1 MSFNE
6 DDNIIVHNIEEK
18 GTWKEAVIS
27 ATPKPR
33 PFVKIK
39 GDNFRS
45 IDSQFV
51 HYDLRRLS
59 IHLNVKILRQAN
71 LQKTI
76 NKRIYHAWF
85 VFEFFHFHF
94 EGRSYEDMIMSALY

>member
-18 GTWKEAVIS
+18 VTWKEAVIS

-33 PFVKIK
+33 PFMKKREIIFEVLTVSLYIM
-39 GDNFRS
+39 
-45 IDSQFV
+45 IC
-51 HYDLRRLS
+51 RRLS

-71 LQKTI
+71 IQKTI
-76 NKRIYHAWF
+76 NQRIYYAWF
-85 VFEFFHFHF
+85 VFDFFHFHF

>member
-18 GTWKEAVIS
+18 VTWKEAVIS
-27 ATPKPR
+27 ATPKTR

-39 GDNFRS
+39 GDIFRS

-51 HYDLRRLS
+51 HYDLPEIKYPFKCEDTS
-59 IHLNVKILRQAN
+59 TSKSSKDHQQEDILCMVCIR
-71 LQKTI
+71 
-76 NKRIYHAWF
+76 
-85 VFEFFHFHF
+85 FFHFHF

>member
-27 ATPKPR
+27 ATPKTR

-39 GDNFRS
+39 GDKFRS

-51 HYDLRRLS
+51 HYDLS
-59 IHLNVKILRQAN
+59 EIKYPFKCEDTSTSKYSKDHQPEDILCMVCIR
-71 LQKTI
+71 
-76 NKRIYHAWF
+76 
-85 VFEFFHFHF
+85 FFSLPFR
-94 EGRSYEDMIMSALY
+94 G

>member
-6 DDNIIVHNIEEK
+6 EDNIIVHNIEEK
-18 GTWKEAVIS
+18 VTWKEVVIS

-33 PFVKIK
+33 PFMKIK
-39 GDNFRS
+39 GDHFRS

-51 HYDLRRLS
+51 HYYLPEIN

-71 LQKTI
+71 IQKTI
-76 NKRIYHAWF
+76 NQRIYYAWF
-85 VFEFFHFHF
+85 VFDFFHFHF
-94 EGRSYEDMIMSALY
+94 EGRGYEDMIMSSLY